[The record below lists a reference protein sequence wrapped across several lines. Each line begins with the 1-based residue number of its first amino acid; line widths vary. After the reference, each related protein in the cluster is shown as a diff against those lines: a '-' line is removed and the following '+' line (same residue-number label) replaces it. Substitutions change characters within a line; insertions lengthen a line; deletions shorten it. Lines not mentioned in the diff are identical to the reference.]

1 MKKACLVFDSSANAR
16 NGEYDDVFVLP
27 LQIILKKKNETITYK
42 DGVDITIDEIER
54 NENAG
59 LIYSTSAANPNDI
72 INLFEKITKQYEKVY
87 ILPIP
92 ETISPGGVN
101 VVNLVTQEYDN
112 VVLIKQYMVSI
123 MTKWEIIDLIKLL
136 KEDKLNEESIQKVV
150 NHYYYDTAAALI
162 TPDLS
167 FLVRGG
173 RIKKVTG
180 AIANFLKIIP
190 INSFDREGVTSR
202 SKVVNL
208 KKIPEAIEKYYST
221 FLDNFDW
228 NNVERF
234 AILSSK
240 NRNDKFKTDEIIDLV
255 SSTLLKKLPPNIKI
269 DKETAPAVITCHTG
283 PSYAAFAVL
292 IKESKRK

>member
-123 MTKWEIIDLIKLL
+123 MTK
-136 KEDKLNEESIQKVV
+136 
-150 NHYYYDTAAALI
+150 
-162 TPDLS
+162 
-167 FLVRGG
+167 
-173 RIKKVTG
+173 
-180 AIANFLKIIP
+180 
-190 INSFDREGVTSR
+190 
-202 SKVVNL
+202 
-208 KKIPEAIEKYYST
+208 
-221 FLDNFDW
+221 
-228 NNVERF
+228 
-234 AILSSK
+234 
-240 NRNDKFKTDEIIDLV
+240 
-255 SSTLLKKLPPNIKI
+255 
-269 DKETAPAVITCHTG
+269 
-283 PSYAAFAVL
+283 
-292 IKESKRK
+292 